1 MLELQR
7 PDTLVERVV
16 SAIRAEIDS
25 GRLAAESRLP
35 TEQQLAEQLNV
46 SRSVVREA
54 VAQLK
59 ADGVLIARR
68 GLGSYISQTPS
79 GTVFRFPG
87 SQGRKPD
94 LVQMFEMRLWIETQA
109 AAIAARRRD
118 AHDLARMA
126 KALQEMLDRRSD
138 FSAASA
144 ADVAFHRA
152 IAQASKN
159 AYFVA
164 FHDFLGG
171 QLAAA
176 RRNAWENSAAH
187 SVGGS
192 ADANREHQALYQAI
206 ADGDRQ
212 AAAACAEA
220 HLRASAKR
228 LKIDLPALD

>member
-16 SAIRAEIDS
+16 GAIRAEIDS

-68 GLGSYISQTPS
+68 GLGSYISQTPT
-79 GTVFRFPG
+79 GTVFRFP
-87 SQGRKPD
+87 SAQGRSPD
-94 LVQMFEMRLWIETQA
+94 LVQMFEVRLWIETQA
-109 AAIAARRRD
+109 ASVAAQRRD
-118 AHDLARMA
+118 AADLARMS
-126 KALQEMLDRRSD
+126 KALQEMLDKRSD
-138 FSAASA
+138 FAVAAA
-144 ADVAFHRA
+144 ADVEFHRA
-152 IAQASKN
+152 IAEASKN
-159 AYFVA
+159 DYFVA
-164 FHDFLGG
+164 FHDFLRG

-176 RRNAWENSAAH
+176 RRTAWENSAAH

-192 ADANREHQALYQAI
+192 ADAHREHQALYQAI
-206 ADGDRQ
+206 ADGDR
-212 AAAACAEA
+212 AGAAACAEA

-228 LKIDLPALD
+228 LKLDLPSID

>member
-16 SAIRAEIDS
+16 GAIRAEIDS

-68 GLGSYISQTPS
+68 GLGSYISQTPT
-79 GTVFRFPG
+79 GTVFRFP
-87 SQGRKPD
+87 SAQGRSPD
-94 LVQMFEMRLWIETQA
+94 LVQMFEVRLWIETQA
-109 AAIAARRRD
+109 ASVAAQRRD
-118 AHDLARMA
+118 AVDLARMN
-126 KALQEMLDRRSD
+126 KALQEMLDKRSD
-138 FSAASA
+138 FAAAAA
-144 ADVAFHRA
+144 ADVEFHRA
-152 IAQASKN
+152 IAEASKN
-159 AYFVA
+159 DYFVA
-164 FHDFLGG
+164 FHDFLRG

-176 RRNAWENSAAH
+176 RKTAWENSAAH

-206 ADGDRQ
+206 ADGDRDT
-212 AAAACAEA
+212 AAACAEA

-228 LKIDLPALD
+228 LKLELPNIN

>member
-118 AHDLARMA
+118 ADDLARMA
-126 KALQEMLDRRSD
+126 SALGTMENPRSD
-138 FSAASA
+138 FATASA

-152 IAQASKN
+152 IAEASKN
-159 AYFVA
+159 DYFVA

-176 RRNAWENSAAH
+176 RRTAWENSATPA
-187 SVGGS
+187 VGGS
-192 ADANREHQALYQAI
+192 ADALRERRALYQAI

-212 AAAACAEA
+212 AAAGCAEA

-228 LKIDLPALD
+228 LKLDLPDLD

>member
-68 GLGSYISQTPS
+68 GLGSYISQTPN

-87 SQGRKPD
+87 SNGRKPD

-118 AHDLARMA
+118 AADLASIA
-126 KALQEMLDRRSD
+126 KALEQMLDKRND
-138 FSAASA
+138 LAAAAA

-152 IAQASKN
+152 IAEASKN
-159 AYFVA
+159 DYFVA

-176 RRNAWENSAAH
+176 RRNAWENSATH

-206 ADGDRQ
+206 TDGDRH